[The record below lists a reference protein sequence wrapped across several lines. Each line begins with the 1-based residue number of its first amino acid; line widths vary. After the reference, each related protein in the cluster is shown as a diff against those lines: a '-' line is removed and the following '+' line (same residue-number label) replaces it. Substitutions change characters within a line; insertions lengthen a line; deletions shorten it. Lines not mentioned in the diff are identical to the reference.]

1 MAVGELI
8 TLSMKR
14 YLYPSYFALATLEGI
29 LAFLIMLRAPSIEGS
44 ARTLGYSTSQLV
56 ISAFTLILVLL
67 CAGLTLK
74 FLLDHRW
81 QERTQRWLAD
91 RLVPGDRL
99 LILILVLLAGL
110 IIGLVLCILWQ
121 VPLLREYG
129 WYVGVFKSALH
140 LYEVLLVA
148 YGRLYPLLV
157 WGTLLVLQT
166 LVFLWIAFSDE
177 YRREGF
183 WNWQV
188 ISKTSLVLGMI
199 SLSVAQWAVL
209 ALRIS
214 MQKLL
219 PGWYWD
225 VYLRPF
231 GMRHIFFILLLALS
245 LGLVT
250 YILRHPRRV
259 LLSLLILIG
268 LGYLL
273 QLGFGLIE
281 GSGYEYVRMKYADS
295 KHRSYAVI
303 AAADSPQP
311 LDVIRQY
318 EEDYGW
324 KMFPGTKPPGV
335 VFLYVS
341 LEKLVNQVAPQS
353 TAEGRFLVFTRV
365 LAIVFP
371 PVSFLVLVLIY
382 LFIKPLVSEEDA
394 LLPSMLYVFI
404 PSVVLIPLFLDQVLY
419 PLLFTLAILLMWRA
433 IKKRS
438 YLLAFLV
445 GLFIYLAIF
454 FTFSLLTLIPLF
466 LVLLGLDYIRLPNW
480 RGLPR
485 SALMLAAMGV
495 GILILFLLFQY
506 ALSYDIFQRY
516 DTAMRIVRN
525 FDFVIRTGQKATVD
539 LTTTTVQPGLRQILR
554 AAGLNNLELAAA
566 VGFPV
571 FLLFLWRTVR
581 TLVAILRRRAG
592 ELDYALGALVITYI
606 ALNLYGQVQ
615 GEVSRLWIFWVP
627 MIVLCAGVELASQ
640 FVRRERVVWLVVTLQ
655 LITMLMIFQFQ
666 DFVV

>member
-1 MAVGELI
+1 
-8 TLSMKR
+8 MKR
-14 YLYPSYFALATLEGI
+14 YLYPSYFGLATLEGI
-29 LAFLIMLRAPSIEGS
+29 LALLFMLRAPSIGGS
-44 ARTLGYSTSQLV
+44 SRALGYSTSQLAV
-56 ISAFTLILVLL
+56 SAITLVLVLL

-74 FLLDHRW
+74 SLSDKGWL
-81 QERTQRWLAD
+81 ERTQRWLAD
-91 RLVPGDRL
+91 RLVSGDRL

-110 IIGLVLCILWQ
+110 IVGLVLCILWQ
-121 VPLLREYG
+121 IPSVKDYD

-148 YGRLYPLLV
+148 YGRLYPLFV

-166 LVFLWIAFSDE
+166 LVFLLISFTAE

-183 WNWQV
+183 WDWQV
-188 ISKTSLVLGMI
+188 ISRTTLVLGMI

-225 VYLRPF
+225 INLRPI
-231 GMRHIFFILLLALS
+231 GARHIFFILLLALS

-250 YILRHPRRV
+250 FILRHPRRV
-259 LLSLLILIG
+259 LLSIVILIG

-273 QLGFGLIE
+273 QVGFGLIE

-295 KHRSYAVI
+295 KHRSYALV
-303 AAADSPQP
+303 ATGESPQP
-311 LDVIRQY
+311 LDVILQY
-318 EEDYGW
+318 EEKYGW

-341 LEKLVNQVAPQS
+341 LEKLINRVAPQP
-353 TAEGRFLVFTRV
+353 TAEGRFLVFTQ
-365 LAIVFP
+365 AISIVFP
-371 PVSFLVLVLIY
+371 LVSFLVLVFIY
-382 LFIKPLVSEEDA
+382 LFIRPLVSAEDA

-433 IKKRS
+433 IKVRS

-466 LVLLGLDYIRLPNW
+466 LVLLGLDFIRLPNW
-480 RGLPR
+480 RDLPR
-485 SALMLAAMGV
+485 SALMLAALGV
-495 GILILFLLFQY
+495 GILVLFLLFQY
-506 ALSYDIFQRY
+506 ALSYDFFQRY

-539 LTTTTVQPGLRQILR
+539 LTTTTVQPGLQQILR

-571 FLLFLWRTVR
+571 FLLFLWRAAR
-581 TLVAILRRRAG
+581 TMVAILRRRAG
-592 ELDYALGALVITYI
+592 ELDYALGALVLTYI

-627 MIVLCAGVELASQ
+627 MMVLCAGVELASQ
-640 FVRRERVVWLVVTLQ
+640 FVRRERAVLLVVTLQ